1 MQQTL
6 ESKISTI
13 RQKFIGILRERL
25 REFQILREKIQTGRE
40 ATEALKELQFSSHKI
55 RGVAATL
62 GFGHL
67 GDLAAI
73 SEQDVTTVLASPDWH
88 EGTSR
93 IATSLSNMIAEIA
106 NILEGQQGKPC

>member
-13 RQKFIGILRERL
+13 RQKFIGVLHERL
-25 REFQILREKIQTGRE
+25 SEFQILREKIQTDRA

-73 SEQDVTTVLASPDWH
+73 SEQDVTTVLASPDAPH
-88 EGTSR
+88 GTGR
-93 IATSLSNMIAEIA
+93 IAASLGNMITEIA
-106 NILEGQQGKPC
+106 NILEGQHSKPC